1 MITRR
6 KIIYRHILWPNFYYG
21 RSFFA
26 LLHERKASTQNYK
39 FQIKYFFENLWYVVM
54 IHCPMYNHAR
64 LS

>member
-39 FQIKYFFENLWYVVM
+39 FQIKYFLKFMVCRHDSLPNV
-54 IHCPMYNHAR
+54 
-64 LS
+64 